1 MGWVKI
7 EGKINEST
15 MYRNIETLNFR
26 IGYGDRR
33 LLTTKTTI
41 LLLQKL
47 GHLLRI
53 VVGLTQ
59 TFGKIS
65 PLVFS
70 VVAFTAQLN

>member
-33 LLTTKTTI
+33 LLTTTTI

-65 PLVFS
+65 LLVFS

>member
-33 LLTTKTTI
+33 LLTTTTI

>member
-33 LLTTKTTI
+33 LLTTTSS

>member
-33 LLTTKTTI
+33 LLTTTSS

-59 TFGKIS
+59 TFGEIS

-70 VVAFTAQLN
+70 VAFTAQLN

>member
-33 LLTTKTTI
+33 LLTTI

-70 VVAFTAQLN
+70 VAFTAQLN

>member
-33 LLTTKTTI
+33 LLTTTTI

-70 VVAFTAQLN
+70 VAFTAQLN

>member
-33 LLTTKTTI
+33 LLTTTI

>member
-1 MGWVKI
+1 MEI
-7 EGKINEST
+7 EG
-15 MYRNIETLNFR
+15 Y
-26 IGYGDRR
+26 
-33 LLTTKTTI
+33 LLPTTI